1 MLIWSYTVCIWHVQN
16 VACGVDKVYV
26 LILAGRE
33 LEKTVAVIIV
43 FDIYK

>member
-1 MLIWSYTVCIWHVQN
+1 MLICSYTVCIWHVKK
-16 VACGVDKVYV
+16 VACGVDKVYI
-26 LILAGRE
+26 LILAWRE